1 VRNLNSAARS
11 SKGTHLWFCKIIVN
25 KLSKRKKKKKKN
37 GKKKKKKKNKERR
50 RKEKKRKS
58 LHCSRCLKAFLF
70 SLTYQQTDPKQFYSY
85 ASRYPLFLLITSNSC
100 QYIHLSGFHIELLI
114 KLLELLIKSPNEMRN
129 SD

>member
-25 KLSKRKKKKKKN
+25 KLSKRKKKKKKTE
-37 GKKKKKKKNKERR
+37 KKKKKKKK
-50 RKEKKRKS
+50 KKRKKENKKKIMHS
-58 LHCSRCLKAFLF
+58 SRCLKAFLF